1 MGYSLPRDKRSS
13 PATEAPVSLRQ
24 ERAGRADSEYA
35 QQTVGNKGRI
45 WCRVAKKE
53 RQRFVFREEH
63 PVSVSHV

>member
-1 MGYSLPRDKRSS
+1 MRYSLPRDKTAS
-13 PATEAPVSLRQ
+13 PAPEALGSLWQ
-24 ERAGRADSEYA
+24 ERAGRADSGSA

-45 WCRVAKKE
+45 WHRVTKKE